1 MDLKELYQD
10 IILEHGK
17 SPRNLGKCEGYNHD
31 AKGYNPLCG
40 DKVHI
45 YLKLDNK
52 KKVESLT
59 FEGEGCAISLA
70 SASIMTELVNGKS
83 FDEAKDIMSSFLNM
97 IKNTSE
103 IKSNHLDDDQ
113 KTKLMSLSGVK
124 QFPMRVKCATLSW
137 HTLVSAL
144 EGKKKGSK
152 YRTNRLMSDFK
163 NKVIEEVKK
172 IYDPEIP
179 VNIYDLGL
187 IYKIEVD
194 EKNKVNID
202 MTLTSPNCPVAESL
216 PREVKDNIMKI
227 NGVSDV
233 NLNLVWEPPWDKD
246 KMSEA
251 AKLELNL

>member
-17 SPRNLGKCEGYNHD
+17 SPRNLGKCEGYSHE

-40 DKVHI
+40 DKVHV
-45 YLKLDNK
+45 YLKLDSK

-70 SASIMTELVNGKS
+70 SASIMTELVKGKS
-83 FDEAKDIMSSFLNM
+83 FDETKDIMNAFLNM

-103 IKSNHLDDDQ
+103 IQSKHLDEDQ

-144 EGKKKGSK
+144 ERKK
-152 YRTNRLMSDFK
+152 
-163 NKVIEEVKK
+163 EEVNTE
-172 IYDPEIP
+172 EI
-179 VNIYDLGL
+179 D
-187 IYKIEVD
+187 
-194 EKNKVNID
+194 
-202 MTLTSPNCPVAESL
+202 
-216 PREVKDNIMKI
+216 
-227 NGVSDV
+227 
-233 NLNLVWEPPWDKD
+233 
-246 KMSEA
+246 
-251 AKLELNL
+251 

>member
-40 DKVHI
+40 DKVHV

-70 SASIMTELVNGKS
+70 SASIMTELVKGKS
-83 FDEAKDIMSSFLNM
+83 FDEAKEIMSAFLNM

-124 QFPMRVKCATLSW
+124 QYPMRVKCATLSW

-144 EGKKKGSK
+144 EGKKKEVNTEQTDLWVISK
-152 YRTNRLMSDFK
+152 
-163 NKVIEEVKK
+163 I
-172 IYDPEIP
+172 
-179 VNIYDLGL
+179 
-187 IYKIEVD
+187 
-194 EKNKVNID
+194 
-202 MTLTSPNCPVAESL
+202 
-216 PREVKDNIMKI
+216 
-227 NGVSDV
+227 
-233 NLNLVWEPPWDKD
+233 
-246 KMSEA
+246 
-251 AKLELNL
+251 KL